1 MLNFWGSFL
10 GAIAGILLL
19 GIISYITTGKDD

>member
-1 MLNFWGSFL
+1 MTFWGSFL
-10 GAIAGILLL
+10 GAIAGVLLL